1 MENETTLYILF
12 FHFPSKLS
20 IPFAHDYKIIV
31 GEFEKEKRKEKKSSK
46 KHVYFRILFYIFR
59 LIDSN
64 EFSYQHLFDIFV
76 F

>member
-31 GEFEKEKRKEKKSSK
+31 GEFEKEKKKRKK
-46 KHVYFRILFYIFR
+46 ILKETCIF
-59 LIDSN
+59 
-64 EFSYQHLFDIFV
+64 
-76 F
+76 